1 MLIICQKHP
10 PIVCLLQ
17 DGGWGGGENKRW
29 LKSMWILTKRGLC
42 NKSTVNKCFSTCCEH
57 ASLPLTHTHTYD
69 QTACITDNSLHS
81 WALRGCTREF
91 MCTNVPRIRSLTH
104 THTHTPN
111 DQNPCPS
118 LTFHPSP
125 PPFGAHM
132 LTICANLSHWNT
144 FVKGN
149 DSLEGCNFRNGAVPC
164 GVIADCW
171 LAWTRLIWAS
181 FWENWENSFLHRD
194 YSVLGKQVT
203 QSVTEQWHEE
213 VTQLHTISL

>member
-1 MLIICQKHP
+1 M
-10 PIVCLLQ
+10 
-17 DGGWGGGENKRW
+17 GGGGGGIRDGLNQCGFKQREGCATSQLSTNAFPPAV
-29 LKSMWILTKRGLC
+29 SMPL
-42 NKSTVNKCFSTCCEH
+42 
-57 ASLPLTHTHTYD
+57 SLSHTHTHLWPDCMHHRQQFAFLSSARLYTWIYVHKRP
-69 QTACITDNSLHS
+69 SHS
-81 WALRGCTREF
+81 FTH
-91 MCTNVPRIRSLTH
+91 THTH